1 MHDNP
6 FIKLS
11 CATFNLS
18 KRRSNKPLE
27 FCFVFCLGFYW
38 KDNCYFFSVIK
49 IMFSIDNLTIESAF
63 FIL

>member
-6 FIKLS
+6 FIELS

-27 FCFVFCLGFYW
+27 FCFVFCLRFFG
-38 KDNCYFFSVIK
+38 KIIVIFFSLIK

>member
-6 FIKLS
+6 FIELS

-27 FCFVFCLGFYW
+27 FCFVFFWGFIG
-38 KDNCYFFSVIK
+38 KIIVIFFSLIK

>member
-6 FIKLS
+6 FIELS

-27 FCFVFCLGFYW
+27 FCFVFWGFIG
-38 KDNCYFFSVIK
+38 KIIVIFFSLIK
-49 IMFSIDNLTIESAF
+49 IMFSIHNLTIESAF